1 MKKKLSVIGVVLLTI
16 GMLMATGV
24 DQEPVQAIYALILTA
39 AGAWAFNRAER
50 IGKNEQSG
58 RTMPIERS
66 TEEDAAA

>member
-39 AGAWAFNRAER
+39 AGAWAFNRSER
-50 IGKNEQSG
+50 IGKQGKNG

-66 TEEDAAA
+66 EEDAAA